1 MVACLYPQQS
11 RKHFISRARVYW
23 MHSVSRYISGR
34 LPFELALCS
43 EGRWARGFHSPLV
56 RCWHTQGC
64 SAAHTM
70 IAVQL
75 ANERGAADIQACMQH
90 KGAATRNLIKVDIS
104 TRRHMGY
111 AIIAKCSA
119 SAQASA
125 GAPCTPCT
133 SCLLSVILALY
144 IL

>member
-1 MVACLYPQQS
+1 MLEWQLVCIFNNIVS
-11 RKHFISRARVYW
+11 MSRARVYW
-23 MHSVSRYISGR
+23 MHSVSGSISGR

-43 EGRWARGFHSPLV
+43 YGLWVRGFQSPLA

-64 SAAHTM
+64 PAVHTVS
-70 IAVQL
+70 AVQL

-119 SAQASA
+119 SAQAIA
-125 GAPCTPCT
+125 GAPCLTV
-133 SCLLSVILALY
+133 LLSVY
-144 IL
+144 WQ